1 MEFALKNNTGGVP
14 RVLDRRISNAG
25 SVADIRKRDPQQI
38 FKSGGI
44 MKFSTLGSQNAISY
58 VPIAYPPPKKEAG
71 TQTDAGTGTGP
82 NKPLLPGQTKN
93 TGTETG
99 TGTEPPPEKSLL
111 GGEGGKLVEQ
121 EPEKQPVAKPDI
133 SPPYLLPGQ
142 QSIMDT
148 WNEYL
153 KERYGEKEALPY
165 VDKVVEES
173 QEYSALSIT
182 YKYLLN
188 ELRKAQ
194 RVTNKTNEWVRN
206 AGLTLAHFATEGVAE
221 LIKTQVKDNV
231 AKWIIDK
238 LKEQL
243 NRTIGGQY
251 TDVEGAI
258 KKSIDAI
265 FVGYERWKGKLVTTI
280 EDQEGEPEARNK
292 LQEVGRKVIELYK
305 KYKNKEIS
313 LGEWKNADARDE
325 YDVLYAKYTKT
336 YGKPPY
342 FDADP
347 LKWSED
353 SNEDGML
360 MGGKKKE
367 TPAPE
372 PKKRKVRKSMPM
384 KI

>member
-1 MEFALKNNTGGVP
+1 
-14 RVLDRRISNAG
+14 VLDRRISNAG
-25 SVADIRKRDPQQI
+25 SIRDIRERDPQQI
-38 FKSGGI
+38 FKTGGI
-44 MKFSTLGSQNAISY
+44 QKFSMLGSQNAISY
-58 VPIAYPPPKKEAG
+58 VPIAFPTKKESG
-71 TQTDAGTGTGP
+71 TQTDAGTGTD
-82 NKPLLPGQTKN
+82 KPILPGKSKE
-93 TGTETG
+93 TGTG
-99 TGTEPPPEKSLL
+99 TGTEPVEPVAPVEPAAPEK
-111 GGEGGKLVEQ
+111 
-121 EPEKQPVAKPDI
+121 EPVKKPEI
-133 SPPYLLPGQ
+133 SPPYLLPSQ
-142 QSIMDT
+142 QSIMET

-173 QEYSALSIT
+173 QEYTALSLT

-194 RVTNKTNEWVRN
+194 RTTNKTSEWIRN
-206 AGLTLAHFATEGVAE
+206 TGLTLAHFATEGVTE
-221 LIKTQVKDNV
+221 LIKTQTKDGV

-238 LKEQL
+238 LKDQL

-265 FVGYERWKGKLVTTI
+265 FVGYERWKGKLVTTV
-280 EDQEGEPEARNK
+280 ENQEGEPEARNK

-313 LGEWKNADARDE
+313 LGEWKNADAREE
-325 YDVLYAKYTKT
+325 YDILYEKYIKT

-347 LKWSED
+347 LKWGED

-360 MGGKKKE
+360 MGGKKKD

-372 PKKRKVRKSMPM
+372 PKKRKVRKSVAI